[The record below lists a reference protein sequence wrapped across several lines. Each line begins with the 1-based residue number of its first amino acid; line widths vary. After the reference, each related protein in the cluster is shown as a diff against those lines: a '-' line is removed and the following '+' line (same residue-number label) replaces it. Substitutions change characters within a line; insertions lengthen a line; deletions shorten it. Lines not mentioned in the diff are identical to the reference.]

1 MTFWAPKDLQ
11 VSLAPE
17 NGAIGCGCG
26 GTAAVEL
33 AAPTTRSWL
42 NRCGCSSRPLPEPG

>member
-26 GTAAVEL
+26 GTGRRAGRPDHTQL
-33 AAPTTRSWL
+33 AQPLWLLIATTA
-42 NRCGCSSRPLPEPG
+42 